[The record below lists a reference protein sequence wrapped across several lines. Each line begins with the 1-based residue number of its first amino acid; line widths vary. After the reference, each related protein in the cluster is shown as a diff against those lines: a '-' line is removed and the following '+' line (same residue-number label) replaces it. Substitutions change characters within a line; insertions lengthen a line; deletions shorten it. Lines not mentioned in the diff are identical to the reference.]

1 MHPPVE
7 LNCQVRALPLREP
20 FHIAG
25 YIFTEVQS
33 LQVELRSGAHQG
45 RGEAAGVYYLQDR
58 PADMPAQLETLR
70 EALRAGL
77 DREHL
82 RELMPPGGARN
93 ALDCA
98 LWDLEAQLA
107 ACAVWQ
113 LAGLSAPRPL
123 LTTITLG
130 AADPA
135 VMAAGAHTGLCGQAL
150 ALKLKLTG
158 ETALD
163 IERVRAVRQARPEVW
178 LAVDANQGFTP
189 ASIEALLP
197 VLVACDVKLLEQPFA
212 RGREQDMRL
221 VDFPLPTA
229 ADESCL
235 HLGELDAMAGLFD
248 MINIKLD
255 KCGGLTEGLAMARR
269 ASQLG
274 LKVMV
279 GNMGGTSLAMAPAC
293 VLGHLCDVVD
303 LDGPTI
309 LAQDCNPAVRYEAGC
324 IVSPPALWG
333 SGAPALQRV

>member
-1 MHPPVE
+1 MIHPPIGLSYQLE
-7 LNCQVRALPLREP
+7 ALALREP

-25 YIFTEVQS
+25 YTFTEMPA
-33 LQVELRSGAHQG
+33 LQVQLRRGPHQG

-58 PADMPAQLETLR
+58 PADMPAQLEALRDTLRGGNLSR
-70 EALRAGL
+70 EALRQG
-77 DREHL
+77 
-82 RELMPPGGARN
+82 MPASGARN

-98 LWDLEAQLA
+98 LWELEAQRA
-107 ACAVWQ
+107 GTQVWQ
-113 LAGLSAPRPL
+113 LAGLDAPRPL
-123 LTTITLG
+123 RTTFTLG

-135 VMAAGAHTGLCGQAL
+135 IMAAGSSAGLCAQAR

-163 IERVRAVRQARPEVW
+163 IERVRAVRRSRPDVW

-197 VLVACDVKLLEQPFA
+197 VLVACKVQLLEQPFA

-221 VDFPLPTA
+221 VGFPLPTA

-235 HLGELDAMAGLFD
+235 DLDELDGMVGLFD

-255 KCGGLTEGLAMARR
+255 KCGGLTEGLLMARR
-269 ASQLG
+269 ARQLG

-279 GNMGGTSLAMAPAC
+279 GNMGGTSLAMAPAFL
-293 VLGHLCDVVD
+293 LGQLCDVVD

-309 LAQDCNPAVRYEAGC
+309 LARDCTPAVRYEAGN
-324 IVSPPALWG
+324 IVSPAELWG
-333 SGAPALQRV
+333 